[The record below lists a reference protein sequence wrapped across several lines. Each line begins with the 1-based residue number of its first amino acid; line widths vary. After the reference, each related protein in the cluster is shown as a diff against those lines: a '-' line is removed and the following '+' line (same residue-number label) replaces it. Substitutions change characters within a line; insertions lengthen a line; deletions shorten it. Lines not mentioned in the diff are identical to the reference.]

1 MKVREEEG
9 QGAKTKKQEQQ
20 LFRRINKLKGEVA
33 GENWKT
39 QTQAKRLARR
49 KSDEIATNE
58 ATGQTRTQ
66 DLAELERTG
75 ANLRGGGKDYTR
87 KAEEAWQYR

>member
-9 QGAKTKKQEQQ
+9 QGATTKKQEQQ

-39 QTQAKRLARR
+39 ANASQAISSK
-49 KSDEIATNE
+49 KE
-58 ATGQTRTQ
+58 
-66 DLAELERTG
+66 
-75 ANLRGGGKDYTR
+75 
-87 KAEEAWQYR
+87 